1 MIVNFSQLKNLP
13 VVTENGTA
21 LGHVA
26 DIEMDIENYLMTN
39 LLVKRGLIGK
49 HLLISRSQIISITLE
64 KIIVEDNLVNEL
76 VEESSEKQYES
87 PVPSY

>member
-1 MIVNFSQLKNLP
+1 MIVNLSQLRNLP
-13 VVTENGTA
+13 VETENGTA

-26 DIEMDIENYLMTN
+26 DIEIDIENYLMTN

-49 HLLISRSQIISITLE
+49 HLLINRGQIISITLE